1 MFCRVGKADLR
12 LKPSKCFL
20 FRKEVDFLGHV
31 VTKDG
36 VGTDPAKIAKVAEWP
51 RPNSVAAVRSFLG
64 FCQYY
69 RRFIE
74 GYAALVAPLNYLTR
88 RNCPFK
94 WTQECEDAFTNVKN
108 RLITSPILAYPRFGP
123 LESPFILDVD
133 ASGVGLGAVLS
144 QVQESLERPIAYA
157 SRLLADAEL
166 NYASTKAELCAL
178 VWAIRKFRCY
188 LLGQKFIVR
197 TDHRSLQHLAG
208 FKEPSAIIMRW
219 LEFLSEFDFD
229 VVYRAGKSHGNA
241 DGMSRQGTFTP
252 LVVGAVAT
260 ELPAPFV
267 QRRNWT
273 MADWAEAQ
281 GKDPDLLLVR
291 KFMASSD
298 PTPELIGVSRDVR
311 SYWRGRQ
318 QLLMVEGVICRRWVD
333 PQPGK
338 PGHEQ
343 IIVPRQMRSSVL
355 TEFHDNG
362 GHTGIS
368 RLHAQLLQRFHWYG
382 MRRDVEDWVSS
393 CVSCSQRRKPV
404 GRGQGA
410 PLSVTWSGYPF
421 ERIAMDLIPNLPET
435 LSGNRH
441 ILVIVDYFTK
451 WVEAYPLQ
459 KMDAGTIASVFVS
472 GFVSRFG
479 APENL
484 HTDQGKNFDS
494 NLFKEVCSLLGVHK
508 TRTTA
513 YHPAS
518 DGLVERFNQTLE
530 KTLAAYVSDHHRDWD
545 VSLPA
550 VLMAYRA
557 TPQSSTGYTPSYLL
571 FGREMC
577 LPQDVAYG
585 LPSGEAKQPS
595 QHVKELRQRMEEA
608 HAFVRERLQKVHQHQ
623 AHLHGAKA
631 VPISFEIGDLVW
643 LFIPAI
649 PVGTSRK
656 FAKLWQGPFKVLERL
671 SEVTYRVQDTR
682 QSQRI
687 QVVHVN
693 RLKECKTR
701 PERLMEGTSDQSQ
714 YEMTQ
719 PMRNSVAQSSASGYT
734 PDATDQLYQED
745 DTLSEQHHGP
755 DTPVIAQPQPRQQR
769 PRRLPGWH
777 RDYVF

>member
-1 MFCRVGKADLR
+1 
-12 LKPSKCFL
+12 
-20 FRKEVDFLGHV
+20 
-31 VTKDG
+31 
-36 VGTDPAKIAKVAEWP
+36 
-51 RPNSVAAVRSFLG
+51 
-64 FCQYY
+64 
-69 RRFIE
+69 
-74 GYAALVAPLNYLTR
+74 
-88 RNCPFK
+88 
-94 WTQECEDAFTNVKN
+94 
-108 RLITSPILAYPRFGP
+108 
-123 LESPFILDVD
+123 
-133 ASGVGLGAVLS
+133 
-144 QVQESLERPIAYA
+144 
-157 SRLLADAEL
+157 
-166 NYASTKAELCAL
+166 
-178 VWAIRKFRCY
+178 
-188 LLGQKFIVR
+188 
-197 TDHRSLQHLAG
+197 
-208 FKEPSAIIMRW
+208 
-219 LEFLSEFDFD
+219 
-229 VVYRAGKSHGNA
+229 
-241 DGMSRQGTFTP
+241 
-252 LVVGAVAT
+252 
-260 ELPAPFV
+260 
-267 QRRNWT
+267 
-273 MADWAEAQ
+273 
-281 GKDPDLLLVR
+281 
-291 KFMASSD
+291 
-298 PTPELIGVSRDVR
+298 
-311 SYWRGRQ
+311 
-318 QLLMVEGVICRRWVD
+318 
-333 PQPGK
+333 
-338 PGHEQ
+338 
-343 IIVPRQMRSSVL
+343 
-355 TEFHDNG
+355 
-362 GHTGIS
+362 
-368 RLHAQLLQRFHWYG
+368 
-382 MRRDVEDWVSS
+382 
-393 CVSCSQRRKPV
+393 
-404 GRGQGA
+404 
-410 PLSVTWSGYPF
+410 
-421 ERIAMDLIPNLPET
+421 MDLIPNLPET

-451 WVEAYPLQ
+451 WVEAFPLQ
-459 KMDAGTIASVFVS
+459 KMDAGTIVSVFVS

-484 HTDQGKNFDS
+484 HTDQGENFDS

-513 YHPAS
+513 YHPAT

-571 FGREMC
+571 FGHEMC

-585 LPSGEAKQPS
+585 LPSGEAKQLS

-608 HAFVRERLQKVHQHQ
+608 HAFVRERLLKVHQHQ

-693 RLKECKTR
+693 RLKECRTR

-734 PDATDQLYQED
+734 PDATDLLYQED

-769 PRRLPGWH
+769 PPRFPGWH